1 MANLIFKDTPATTQ
15 AMTMGQYRRAQS
27 KFTAGRVFSVTGAKS
42 TQLVENE
49 GDIPSPEDK
58 QHFIFTTDIDEQ
70 TNIWLSQYNRDS
82 SKHIDRN
89 NQIVLPDG
97 SFDALVWK
105 CLDEANDDE
114 TVLDAMRKAITALNG
129 RKIRVRR
136 KNYIPFGGYRS
147 RSLPCFEIV
156 D

>member
-1 MANLIFKDTPATTQ
+1 MANLIFKAVADTTAPTTM
-15 AMTMGQYRRAQS
+15 AQYRRAQS
-27 KFTAGRVFSVTGAKS
+27 KFTAGRTFAITGAVAK
-42 TQLVENE
+42 QMVENE

-97 SFDALVWK
+97 TFDALVFK
-105 CLDEANDDE
+105 ALDEASDDE
-114 TVLDAMRKAITALNG
+114 TVLSVMQKVVTALNG

-147 RSLPCFEIV
+147 RSLPCFDIV